1 MERLNTMAV
10 NERARKA
17 LLEIGEEPN
26 AGSVYCAQLVN
37 VVLNRKEIEAEGD
50 VVETVK
56 AMMDWRPERIVNFLM
71 ITDGE
76 EYNPPGWEKT
86 KDYRELAKIILDDIE
101 ARMVK
106 HFPWYRSGEE

>member
-10 NERARKA
+10 NERAREA

-26 AGSVYCAQLVN
+26 AGSLHCVQLVN
-37 VVLNRKEIEAEGD
+37 VVLNREEMDVEGD
-50 VVETVK
+50 VAETAK
-56 AMMDWRPERIVNFLM
+56 AMMDWRPERVVNFLM

-76 EYNPPGWEKT
+76 EYGPQGWERA